1 MAAADWRSKYS
12 IVESVIYICLYELTS
27 VLLNFLGSI
36 DSDLV
41 FAKRL
46 EFKFVFIVKIDIYE
60 VNETA
65 CDFVVIKGAIIP
77 CEILGHITKI
87 CSLRTENTMACPKLD
102 KIIDKFN
109 VFTEKP
115 VKFLNVQSDLKDDIK
130 ILVKSIYDYTKT
142 EETNDVKVKKA
153 ALPELIV
160 EDFDE
165 EQIWQQIDLQNSERW
180 DQLVWD
186 VANCMSTKTN
196 LVFPVTT
203 SEDESN
209 VKNELVNEELMS
221 ADEQSNSEEE
231 DVEIKGKSK
240 KKKPVLPKSKVK
252 SSIVDDKF
260 FKLQEMEK
268 FLLNEEKNEGK
279 AYASDSEEE
288 SIDMFEDIDDDEG
301 SHDEEGGKEAM
312 YSDFFNQDGEEVGQ
326 DNYNDHEIENEED
339 MDNEEEME
347 NGEENEESDHEPTKE
362 DDKKK
367 VRFALEAS
375 SDDDD
380 DSVDSEDP
388 ANNNNNNKQKPDE
401 KKSEFEQRQLR
412 LKQQIEKLEQKTLSD
427 APWQLKG
434 EVDALRRP
442 QNSLLEEVVDFDL
455 TSRPPPIITEQTTVT
470 LEELIRRRI
479 KDKAWDDVVKKEKP
493 VDDQLS
499 FRKTEILDQAKSKL
513 SLAQVYEAE
522 YLKQKQ
528 ALSGEVE
535 DEKEPEAHTEVR
547 ELMTKLFSKL
557 DALCHYHYTPKAPQ
571 AEVKIVSNTPA
582 ISMEEVAP
590 VATSDATL
598 LAPEEVKKKRKGEL
612 MSKEE
617 RSQTDKKRERRKKK
631 QLQQKKGTVAK
642 VTEHRN
648 TEKGTVTDD
657 KSLKTSKAF
666 FQQLTDDSRSVI
678 KKRNVKNKGQ

>member
-1 MAAADWRSKYS
+1 MK
-12 IVESVIYICLYELTS
+12 
-27 VLLNFLGSI
+27 
-36 DSDLV
+36 
-41 FAKRL
+41 
-46 EFKFVFIVKIDIYE
+46 
-60 VNETA
+60 
-65 CDFVVIKGAIIP
+65 
-77 CEILGHITKI
+77 
-87 CSLRTENTMACPKLD
+87 TENTMACPELD
-102 KIIDKFN
+102 QIINKFN
-109 VFTEKP
+109 VFTDKP
-115 VKFLNVQSDLKDDIK
+115 VKFVTVQSDLKDDIK
-130 ILVKSIYDYTKT
+130 NLVKSLYDYTKT
-142 EETNDVKVKKA
+142 EETVDSKVKKA

-160 EDFDE
+160 EDLDE
-165 EQIWQQIDLQNSERW
+165 EQIWQQIELQNTECW
-180 DQLVWD
+180 DQFVWD
-186 VANCMSTKTN
+186 VASCMSTKTN
-196 LVFPVTT
+196 LEFPVKT
-203 SEDESN
+203 SEEKTNTKNDSLDEEPLSEGKESDSEHEN
-209 VKNELVNEELMS
+209 VG
-221 ADEQSNSEEE
+221 D
-231 DVEIKGKSK
+231 DEIKEKPK
-240 KKKPVLPKSKVK
+240 KKKPMLPKSKVK
-252 SSIVDDKF
+252 PSIVDDKF

-279 AYASDSEEE
+279 AHASDSEEE
-288 SIDMFEDIDDDEG
+288 SIDMFEDIDEDDG

-312 YSDFFNQDGEEVGQ
+312 YSDFFNQEGEEDDQ
-326 DNYNDHEIENEED
+326 NYYNDQEIENDAEMDEGDEMDDIED
-339 MDNEEEME
+339 D
-347 NGEENEESDHEPTKE
+347 ESDHENSKVNG

-375 SDDDD
+375 SDEDD
-380 DSVDSEDP
+380 DSVDSEGP
-388 ANNNNNNKQKPDE
+388 TNNNTKQPDE

-434 EVDALRRP
+434 EVDANRRP

-455 TSRPPPIITEQTTVT
+455 TSRPPPIITEQTTIT

-499 FRKTEILDQAKSKL
+499 FRKTVVLDQAKSEL

-547 ELMTKLFSKL
+547 DAMKKLFSKL

-617 RSQTDKKRERRKKK
+617 RSQTDKNRERRKKK
-631 QLQQKKGTVAK
+631 KLQRKKGKVEK

-648 TEKGTVTDD
+648 TEKGTATDD

>member
-1 MAAADWRSKYS
+1 
-12 IVESVIYICLYELTS
+12 
-27 VLLNFLGSI
+27 
-36 DSDLV
+36 
-41 FAKRL
+41 
-46 EFKFVFIVKIDIYE
+46 
-60 VNETA
+60 
-65 CDFVVIKGAIIP
+65 
-77 CEILGHITKI
+77 
-87 CSLRTENTMACPKLD
+87 MACPKLD
-102 KIIDKFN
+102 NIIDKFN

-115 VKFLNVQSDLKDDIK
+115 AKFLTVQSELKDDIQN
-130 ILVKSIYDYTKT
+130 LVKSLYDYTKSQ
-142 EETNDVKVKKA
+142 ETVDKKVKKA
-153 ALPELIV
+153 ALPKLIV

-165 EQIWQQIDLQNSERW
+165 EQIWQQIELQNSECW
-180 DQLVWD
+180 DQLVWE

-196 LVFPVTT
+196 LEFPVKT
-203 SEDESN
+203 SEDN
-209 VKNELVNEELMS
+209 PKDNNDV
-221 ADEQSNSEEE
+221 DSEESMSE
-231 DVEIKGKSK
+231 GEESDLGNQDDENENIKEKPK
-240 KKKPVLPKSKVK
+240 KKKPLLPKSKAK
-252 SSIVDDKF
+252 PSIVDDNF
-260 FKLQEMEK
+260 FKLQDMEK
-268 FLLNEEKNEGK
+268 FLLSEEKNEGK
-279 AYASDSEEE
+279 AKGSDSEDDA
-288 SIDMFEDIDDDEG
+288 IDMFEDIDDEDG
-301 SHDEEGGKEAM
+301 SDGEEGGKEAM
-312 YSDFFNQDGEEVGQ
+312 YSDFFNQEGEENDDSQINGDKMDDEDDDGEEM
-326 DNYNDHEIENEED
+326 DDIEEGD
-339 MDNEEEME
+339 
-347 NGEENEESDHEPTKE
+347 ESEQETQITSRK

-380 DSVDSEDP
+380 DESVDSDVP
-388 ANNNNNNKQKPDE
+388 NNNIQKLPGEKQ
-401 KKSEFEQRQLR
+401 SEFELRQQR
-412 LKQQIEKLEQKTLSD
+412 LKQQIEKLEQKTLSE

-434 EVDALRRP
+434 EVDATRRP

-499 FRKTEILDQAKSKL
+499 FRKTEVLDHAKSKL

-528 ALSGEVE
+528 AQSGEVQE
-535 DEKEPEAHTEVR
+535 EKEPESHTEIR
-547 ELMTKLFSKL
+547 DAMSKLFAKL

-590 VATSDATL
+590 VATSDAAL
-598 LAPEEVKKKRKGEL
+598 LAPEEVKKKRRGEL

-617 RSQTDKKRERRKKK
+617 RTTTDKNRERRKKK
-631 QLQQKKGTVAK
+631 KHQRQKGKVEK

-648 TEKGTVTDD
+648 TEKGAVSDD

-666 FQQLTDDSRSVI
+666 FQQLTDDSRSMI

>member
-1 MAAADWRSKYS
+1 
-12 IVESVIYICLYELTS
+12 
-27 VLLNFLGSI
+27 
-36 DSDLV
+36 
-41 FAKRL
+41 
-46 EFKFVFIVKIDIYE
+46 
-60 VNETA
+60 
-65 CDFVVIKGAIIP
+65 
-77 CEILGHITKI
+77 
-87 CSLRTENTMACPKLD
+87 MACPKLD
-102 KIIDKFN
+102 KIINEFN

-115 VKFLNVQSDLKDDIK
+115 VKFLTVQSDLKDDIK
-130 ILVKSIYDYTKT
+130 KLVKSLYDYTKT
-142 EETNDVKVKKA
+142 EETVDKKVKKA
-153 ALPELIV
+153 SLPELIV

-165 EQIWQQIDLQNSERW
+165 EQIWQQIELQNTECW
-180 DQLVWD
+180 DQFVWD
-186 VANCMSTKTN
+186 VASCMSTKTN
-196 LVFPVTT
+196 LEFPVKT
-203 SEDESN
+203 SEDETN
-209 VKNELVNEELMS
+209 VTKDSVDEDPKSEG
-221 ADEQSNSEEE
+221 EQSDLGLENDDE
-231 DVEIKGKSK
+231 DEIKERPK
-240 KKKPVLPKSKVK
+240 KKKPMLPKSKVK

-279 AYASDSEEE
+279 AHASDSDEE
-288 SIDMFEDIDDDEG
+288 SIDMFEDIDDDDG

-312 YSDFFNQDGEEVGQ
+312 YSDFFNQEGEEGDQNDYNDQEEENEDELDEEMNDGEE
-326 DNYNDHEIENEED
+326 NDEELD
-339 MDNEEEME
+339 EEM
-347 NGEENEESDHEPTKE
+347 NDGEENESDHEPTKE
-362 DDKKK
+362 NNKKK

-380 DSVDSEDP
+380 DSVDSEVP
-388 ANNNNNNKQKPDE
+388 INNNIKQLPDE

-434 EVDALRRP
+434 EVDAMRRP

-499 FRKTEILDQAKSKL
+499 FRKTVILDQAKSEL

-535 DEKEPEAHTEVR
+535 DEKEPEAHTEIR
-547 ELMTKLFSKL
+547 DAMNKLFAKL

-617 RSQTDKKRERRKKK
+617 RSQTDKNRERRKKK
-631 QLQQKKGTVAK
+631 KLQRKKGNVPK

-648 TEKGTVTDD
+648 TEKGTATDD